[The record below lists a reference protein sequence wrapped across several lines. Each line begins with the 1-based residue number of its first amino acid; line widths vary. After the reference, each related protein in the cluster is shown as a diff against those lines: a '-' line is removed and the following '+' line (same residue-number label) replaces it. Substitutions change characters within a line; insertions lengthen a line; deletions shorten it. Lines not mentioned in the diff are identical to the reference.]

1 MIMSNKTCPRLSSAA
16 ENVRNHQNTKK
27 MLDKNME
34 FLEDKIIKQLRE
46 KTGLAISNGRELSS
60 IVNYIDWALRSH
72 ITLNFTLTEEE
83 MGFIEMGV
91 EAPVYQDFAA
101 YPE

>member
-1 MIMSNKTCPRLSSAA
+1 M
-16 ENVRNHQNTKK
+16 
-27 MLDKNME
+27 
-34 FLEDKIIKQLRE
+34 
-46 KTGLAISNGRELSS
+46 AISNGRELSS

-72 ITLNFTLTEEE
+72 ITLNFTLTDEE
-83 MGFIEMGV
+83 MGYIEMGV